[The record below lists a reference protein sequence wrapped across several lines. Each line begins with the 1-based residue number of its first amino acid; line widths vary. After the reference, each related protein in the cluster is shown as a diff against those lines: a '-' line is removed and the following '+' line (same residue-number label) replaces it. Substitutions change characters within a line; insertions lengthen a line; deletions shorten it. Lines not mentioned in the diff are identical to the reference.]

1 MESSHSAEIDEKTAE
16 WFSAQITRSMP
27 SDDSKSIGNELE
39 PQQQKGYSTDLISL
53 VIARDVL
60 RRGRNGDL
68 AAPTNENLRN

>member
-1 MESSHSAEIDEKTAE
+1 MESSHSAEIDEETAE

-39 PQQQKGYSTDLISL
+39 PQQQKGYSTDAISL

-60 RRGRNGDL
+60 RRVRNGDL

>member
-1 MESSHSAEIDEKTAE
+1 MESSHSAEIDEETAE

-27 SDDSKSIGNELE
+27 SDDSKSIGNELA
-39 PQQQKGYSTDLISL
+39 PQLEKGYSTDLISL

-60 RRGRNGDL
+60 RRVRNGDL